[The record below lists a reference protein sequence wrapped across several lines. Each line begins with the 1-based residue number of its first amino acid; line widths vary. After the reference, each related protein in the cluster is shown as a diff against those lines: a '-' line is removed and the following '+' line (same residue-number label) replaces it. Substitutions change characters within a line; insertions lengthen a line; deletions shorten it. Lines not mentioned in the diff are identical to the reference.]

1 MNLNTVSG
9 SAVELSEVA
18 FGREFNEALVHQV
31 VTAYLAGGRQGSKA
45 QKSRADVSG
54 GGKRPFRQKGTGRAR
69 AGSIRSPIWVGGGK
83 TFAARPQDWS
93 QKVNR
98 KMYRGAMQC
107 ILAELVRQDRLVLVE
122 EFAVAAP
129 KTKELLAKLND
140 LNATR
145 ALIVTE
151 SVDENLYLAARNI
164 PHVDV
169 VDAAAIDPVSLIAF
183 DKVVMSVAAAK
194 KIEVELG

>member
-54 GGKRPFRQKGTGRAR
+54 GGKKPFRQKGTGRAR
-69 AGSIRSPIWVGGGK
+69 AGPIRSPIWVGGGK